1 MHVHPLTISDPS
13 APIPGRLPAD
23 VLPSPPISR
32 RTEAGLPR
40 YSKLAVRPE
49 SAADHDATLVV
60 AALEEI
66 ESRRAAIEWLLE
78 AGLLGQCLV

>member
-1 MHVHPLTISDPS
+1 MHVHPLTISDPP
-13 APIPGRLPAD
+13 APIPGRQPAG
-23 VLPSPPISR
+23 VLPSSPISR
-32 RTEAGLPR
+32 RTDAGLPR
-40 YSKLAVRPE
+40 YSKLPVRPE

-60 AALEEI
+60 ASLEEI

>member
-13 APIPGRLPAD
+13 APTPGRLPAG
-23 VLPSPPISR
+23 VLPSSPISR
-32 RTEAGLPR
+32 RTEAGVPR
-40 YSKLAVRPE
+40 RSKPAMRSE
-49 SAADHDATLVV
+49 SAADHDTTLLV
-60 AALEEI
+60 AALQDL

>member
-1 MHVHPLTISDPS
+1 
-13 APIPGRLPAD
+13 
-23 VLPSPPISR
+23 
-32 RTEAGLPR
+32 
-40 YSKLAVRPE
+40 VRPE

-60 AALEEI
+60 ASLEEI